1 MPWTGTH
8 RAFVAENFITNG
20 ESVTATLRNFRTHFH
35 LSRHDPV
42 PDRKSILLW
51 VKNFR
56 DTGSALKRK
65 PFGRPRSVRTPEN
78 IQIVRESVMRS
89 PRRSAHK
96 HSAALSLSL
105 RSVRRILH
113 LDLKFHPYKLMVVQE
128 LLDRDHEIRVTCC
141 QDILEH
147 VPANAALITSD
158 EAHFHLSGYVNKQNF
173 RYWSESN
180 PRSLHEE
187 PLHSERV
194 TVWCAVANFGVWG
207 PYFFEEEEKVV
218 SVTSSRSVQMLQ
230 NFLKP
235 KLQDLDD
242 NSTVWFQQDGAT
254 AHTAKNS
261 MDVLRDLFPSHLISL
276 RGDIGWPARSPDL
289 FPWDYFLWG
298 HFKAEVYKLRP
309 TTIDELKA
317 AIRQKVNEIPRK
329 MTQRVIENFRNRLNQ
344 CIAVQGRH
352 LEDVIFKS

>member
-8 RAFVAENFITNG
+8 RAFVMENFITNG

-35 LSRHDPV
+35 LNRHDPV

-56 DTGSALKRK
+56 DTGSALMRK
-65 PFGRPRSVRTPEN
+65 PSGRPRSDRTPEN
-78 IQIVRESVMRS
+78 IQIVRESVLGS

-128 LLDRDHEIRVTCC
+128 LLDRDHKIRVACC

-147 VPANAALITSD
+147 VPANAVLITSD
-158 EAHFHLSGYVNKQNF
+158 EALFHLSGYVNKQNF

-180 PRSLHEE
+180 QRSLHEK
-187 PLHSERV
+187 PLHSKRV
-194 TVWCAVANFGVWG
+194 TVWCAVANVRVWG
-207 PYFFEEEEKVV
+207 PCFFEEEENVI
-218 SVTSSRSVQMLQ
+218 SVTSSRYVQMLQ
-230 NFLKP
+230 NFLKR
-235 KLQDLDD
+235 KLLDLDD
-242 NSTVWFQQDGAT
+242 NSMVWFQQDSAT

-276 RGDIGWPARSPDL
+276 LGDIGWPARSPDL
-289 FPWDYFLWG
+289 SPCDYFLWG
-298 HFKAEVYKLRP
+298 HLKAEVYKLRP

-317 AIRQKVNEIPRK
+317 AIRQKVNEIP
-329 MTQRVIENFRNRLNQ
+329 
-344 CIAVQGRH
+344 
-352 LEDVIFKS
+352 